1 MDDVKSVVSNL
12 VQMLE
17 ARQRES
23 TNLVDT
29 MHQLQSYL
37 DGESKNIVQGSLDR
51 LLTTIMAEATRLTGG
66 RISGWSVMVLI
77 SPEGTVTVKEIYGDM
92 NAGPWLARLKSE
104 GFYVITLHE
113 FSSLI
118 HSLKSEVAEGNL
130 IPIIEFLKA
139 NARIETPLVYPD
151 ASPVPAVEQP
161 REPATSSRWKP
172 SAFLPAPFARRPL
185 PRGLF
190 KD

>member
-1 MDDVKSVVSNL
+1 MGEVRRVVSNI

-17 ARQRES
+17 AGQKAAAD
-23 TNLVDT
+23 LVDT

-37 DGESKNIVQGSLDR
+37 DGESKNIIQGGLDR
-51 LLTTIMAEATRLTGG
+51 LLTTARAEAIKLTGG
-66 RISGWSVMVLI
+66 RISRWQVVVLI
-77 SPEGTVTVKEIYGDM
+77 SPEGRATVKEIYGDE
-92 NAGPWLARLKSE
+92 NRDPWLVRLKAE
-104 GFYVITLHE
+104 GFQVMTLHV

-118 HSLKSEVAEGNL
+118 QSLKSEVAEGNL

-139 NARIETPLVYPD
+139 NAEIEMPLVYPD
-151 ASPVPAVEQP
+151 ASPVPPVEQP
-161 REPATSSRWKP
+161 REPATSSQWKL
-172 SAFLPAPFARRPL
+172 SDFLPARFPHPPL